1 MIRSMTGYGQA
12 VRECGDSVV
21 RVEVRSVNNRYADIR
36 LRLPQDFQASEMMLR
51 KRVLSVVQRGRIDV
65 TVKLEAAPGKTTAL
79 QVNRARAEAWLRAA
93 KDLSEI
99 QGVEGSIDLVR
110 LLRMPGVVEEHTDTC
125 HPEGLIEV
133 VGEVLTEALSRFD
146 EARLLE
152 GKALTDDLAAR
163 LRAMEER
170 VGAMNVAAAGVSAE
184 VRTRLEE
191 RLAKLTGDLTLDPTR
206 VAQEALLLA
215 DRADVTEELVRLGSH
230 LSRDRKLIEQP
241 DGKPVGKRLD
251 FLLQEIHRETNTVGS
266 KSTRSSLGDLVL
278 EMKSENEK
286 VREQVQNLE

>member
-12 VRECGDSVV
+12 ARECGDSVV
-21 RVEVRSVNNRYADIR
+21 RVEIRSVNNRYADIR
-36 LRLPQDFQASEMMLR
+36 LRLPQDFQSTEMVLR
-51 KRVLSVVQRGRIDV
+51 KRVVSVVQRGRVDV
-65 TVKLEAAPGKTTAL
+65 TVKLEAAPGKTTPL
-79 QVNRARAEAWLRAA
+79 QLNRARAEAWIRVANELG
-93 KDLSEI
+93 EI
-99 QGVEGSIDLVR
+99 QDVEGSVDLVR

-125 HPEGLIEV
+125 NPEGLIEV
-133 VGEVLTEALSRFD
+133 VVEILTEALGRFD
-146 EARLLE
+146 EARLIE

-163 LRAMEER
+163 LRAMEDR
-170 VGAMNVAAAGVSAE
+170 VKAMSVAAAGVSAE

-191 RLAKLTGDLTLDPTR
+191 RLAKLCGDLTLDPNR
-206 VAQEALLLA
+206 VAQEALILA
-215 DRADVTEELVRLGSH
+215 DRADITEELVRLASH
-230 LSRDRKLIEQP
+230 LSRARTLVERP

-266 KSTRSSLGDLVL
+266 KSTKSSLGDLVL